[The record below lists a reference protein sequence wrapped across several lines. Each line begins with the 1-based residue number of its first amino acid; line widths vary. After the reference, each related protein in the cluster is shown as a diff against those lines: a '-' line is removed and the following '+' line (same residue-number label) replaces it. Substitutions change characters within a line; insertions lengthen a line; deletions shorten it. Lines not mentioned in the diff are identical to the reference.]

1 MANTK
6 NKAGK
11 NNSATSKASQKKSGS
26 SSTDTDTRKLP
37 TFTSIDSTDT
47 DDRER
52 RDGPGGN

>member
-26 SSTDTDTRKLP
+26 SNTDTRKLP